1 MSDNNQNNPK
11 HECKCEGGKEIKALK
26 KQVAELGKKV
36 ETLEKQLITF
46 RKVLTK

>member
-1 MSDNNQNNPK
+1 MAQEQNPK
-11 HECKCEGGKEIKALK
+11 QECNCDKEVKALK
-26 KQVAELGKKV
+26 KQIAELGKKV

>member
-1 MSDNNQNNPK
+1 MSDNQSKQPN
-11 HECKCEGGKEIKALK
+11 ECKCVGDKKVKALE
-26 KQVAELGKKV
+26 KQIADLGKKV

>member
-1 MSDNNQNNPK
+1 MSDNQNKQPN
-11 HECKCEGGKEIKALK
+11 ECKCEGSKEIKALK
-26 KQVAELGKKV
+26 KQVADLSKKV

>member
-1 MSDNNQNNPK
+1 MEQNPQK

-26 KQVAELGKKV
+26 KQIAELRKRV

>member
-1 MSDNNQNNPK
+1 MSDNQNNPK
-11 HECKCEGGKEIKALK
+11 HECKCQGSKEVKALK

>member
-1 MSDNNQNNPK
+1 MSDNQNNPK
-11 HECKCEGGKEIKALK
+11 QECKCDKKVKALE
-26 KQVAELGKKV
+26 KQIAELGKKV